1 MRPKKLLFR
10 LQNKM
15 NHFGIFLKT
24 DLSFLNSFNRLLKE
38 SNHST
43 IETQSKWAEINSIA
57 KAYLEYIIINIVR
70 K

>member
-24 DLSFLNSFNRLLKE
+24 DLNFLNSFNHLLKE
-38 SNHST
+38 LSHST
-43 IETQSKWAEINSIA
+43 IETQSKWAETNSIV